1 MAYLP
6 TSYPATDLDAD
17 SEFDQLDYI
26 LHAAYLNLQEEMA
39 HFQQTWENDPAAA
52 FTHQAKTG
60 WNVHG
65 AEWLQTQTVIFN
77 AKEWISLAKEI
88 VLTQSKSDEWSWQ
101 KTLLDQK
108 AQVNSTSPHAPVT
121 GNAPVLIATATYA
134 QALYEQRELLCELP
148 ELLAEAKPRRI
159 KTLLAEEL
167 RSIDPDLADD
177 IRQDP
182 HFPEI
187 LRLLHEEKITDYLS
201 YTFLA
206 MDNLPPNFFAFM
218 AGKGAIYL
226 LLETQFLLIMLAIC
240 PSPAADIRTQQLID
254 RIKTVQDNI
263 ATGVEI
269 TCAIEAY
276 IRLLEDMRQ
285 AANIIHRE
293 GIRQTHF
300 TPTATFELGSGFE
313 TPPAPP
319 PKDILASIQR
329 RIAATLIDLVCMLIP
344 FIMLVISAFKLSSP
358 AGKNGLQVFLYLILL
373 ALFTLLIPAFLD
385 AWGRGSIGKQIMKIR
400 VVNHQGE
407 KPSLFAALFRHI
419 VKFSSH
425 LLGPVV
431 LRIFECLVLKGRSL
445 HEVITQS
452 WVVHKDSNPKDI
464 IAAIRPQKGSN

>member
-1 MAYLP
+1 MTNPP
-6 TSYPATDLDAD
+6 TSYPATDLDTE

-52 FTHQAKTG
+52 FTHQAQTG

-65 AEWLQTQTVIFN
+65 AEWLQTQTVIFD

-88 VLTQSKSDEWSWQ
+88 VLTQGNHDEWSWQ
-101 KTLLDQK
+101 KALLDQK
-108 AQVNSTSPHAPVT
+108 ARVNSTSPGTSAY
-121 GNAPVLIATATYA
+121 GNSPEMIATASYA
-134 QALYEQRELLCELP
+134 QTLHQQRELLCELP

-159 KTLLAEEL
+159 KSLLAEEL
-167 RSIDPDLADD
+167 RSIDPALADD

-187 LRLLHEEKITDYLS
+187 LRLLQEEKITDYLS

-226 LLETQFLLIMLAIC
+226 LLETQFLLIMVAIC
-240 PSPAADIRTQQLID
+240 PGPAADTRMQQLID
-254 RIKTVQDNI
+254 RIEAMQAKIVTDVK
-263 ATGVEI
+263 I

-300 TPTATFELGSGFE
+300 TPTTTFELGSGFE

-319 PKDILASIQR
+319 PKEILASIQR
-329 RIAATLIDLVCMLIP
+329 RIAATLIDLACMLIP
-344 FIMLVISAFKLSSP
+344 FIILVISAFKLSSP

-373 ALFTLLIPAFLD
+373 ALFTLLIPALLD
-385 AWGRGSIGKQIMKIR
+385 AWGKGSIGKQIMKIR

-407 KPSLFAALFRHI
+407 KPGLFAALFRHI

-452 WVVHKDSNPKDI
+452 WVVHEDSNPKEI